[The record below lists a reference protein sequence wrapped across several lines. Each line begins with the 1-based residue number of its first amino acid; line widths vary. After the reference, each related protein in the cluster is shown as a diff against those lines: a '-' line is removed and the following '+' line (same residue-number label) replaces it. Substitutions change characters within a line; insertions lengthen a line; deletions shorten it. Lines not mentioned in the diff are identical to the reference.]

1 MPAAHIEPQIV
12 PPEQETISC
21 GSIPASSN
29 ARWTPIRDTQA
40 PAPPPAITAMRSP
53 SKRRSGRGLY
63 GGKTSAL
70 TGARRSTPGSGNSAR
85 RARTRKDGS
94 SVALTS
100 STRSRAQ
107 PKPRSTL

>member
-12 PPEQETISC
+12 PPEQETISS
-21 GSIPASSN
+21 GSMPASSN
-29 ARWTPIRDTQA
+29 ARRTPISETQA
-40 PAPPPAITAMRSP
+40 PAPPPAIIATRSP
-53 SKRRSGRGLY
+53 SKRRSGRRRK
-63 GGKTSAL
+63 GGKTSVL
-70 TGARRSTPGSGNSAR
+70 TGGLRSRPGIGNSAR
-85 RARTRKDGS
+85 RARTRKAGS